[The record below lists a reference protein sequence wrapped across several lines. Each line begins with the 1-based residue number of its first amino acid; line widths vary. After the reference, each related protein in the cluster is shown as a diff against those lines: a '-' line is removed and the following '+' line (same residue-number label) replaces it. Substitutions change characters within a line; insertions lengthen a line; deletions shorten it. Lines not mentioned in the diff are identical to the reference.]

1 MSEHVTLQEENAALR
16 SALEAALQGIND
28 WLHLYAPDECRA
40 DRVAE
45 AQRRVHEHG
54 TLAYIA
60 GLNQTINEA
69 LASKAAQPE
78 PIGYCSDYGLKTL
91 SERAHHYCISVSK
104 TAENEFVNPIYDL
117 RHPLENTSGGQPRTT
132 LI

>member
-1 MSEHVTLQEENAALR
+1 MTAPLTLIEENADLR
-16 SALEAALQGIND
+16 RALEAAQRGIND
-28 WLHLYAPDECRA
+28 WLHLYAPDHCHA

-45 AQRRVHEHG
+45 ARSRVHEHG

-60 GLNQTINEA
+60 DLNQIINEA
-69 LASKAAQPE
+69 LASKAVPPE

-104 TAENEFVNPIYDL
+104 AAENEFVNPIYDL
-117 RHPLENTSGGQPRTT
+117 RQPRRERWAR
-132 LI
+132 